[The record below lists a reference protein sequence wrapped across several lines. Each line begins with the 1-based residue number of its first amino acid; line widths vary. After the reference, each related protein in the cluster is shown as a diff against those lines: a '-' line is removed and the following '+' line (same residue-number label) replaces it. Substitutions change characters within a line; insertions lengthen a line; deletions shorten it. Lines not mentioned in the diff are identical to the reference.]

1 MRIQPTLH
9 RCVLVLPLAGALFGL
24 APAAASQ
31 SLVTTVGEPI
41 AYRVDLPA
49 GAEISRDGPFLAAE
63 TPKHIV
69 LVAAADLVAEAE
81 YQLPVSDPEAR
92 RILTSVFMDSDSLLL
107 GLMDEGMRRRNV
119 ELVGVVREIRTL
131 GGQRAAY
138 LRGGVGRRGTD
149 GWMEMHVTVKDGI
162 MYLLIVGGMGRAG
175 ARDETLAARIRDSF
189 VLPDAP
195 PPAASG
201 PARSAYGLRG
211 SSSSR

>member
-1 MRIQPTLH
+1 MRIPPTLH
-9 RCVLVLPLAGALFGL
+9 RCALVLPLAGALFGL
-24 APAAASQ
+24 APAGAAQ
-31 SLVTTVGEPI
+31 RLVTTVGEPI

-49 GAEISRDGPFLAAE
+49 GARISHEHPFLAAE
-63 TPKHIV
+63 TPKHVV
-69 LVAAADLVAEAE
+69 LVAAADLAAEADH
-81 YQLPVSDPEAR
+81 QLPVSEPEAR
-92 RILTSVFMDSDSLLL
+92 RILTNMFMESDSLLL
-107 GLMDEGMRRRNV
+107 GLIDQGMRRRNV

-138 LRGGVGRRGTD
+138 VRGGVGRRGTD
-149 GWMEMHVTVKDGI
+149 GWMEVHVTVKDGI

-201 PARSAYGLRG
+201 PARSASAPRG
-211 SSSSR
+211 SFSSR